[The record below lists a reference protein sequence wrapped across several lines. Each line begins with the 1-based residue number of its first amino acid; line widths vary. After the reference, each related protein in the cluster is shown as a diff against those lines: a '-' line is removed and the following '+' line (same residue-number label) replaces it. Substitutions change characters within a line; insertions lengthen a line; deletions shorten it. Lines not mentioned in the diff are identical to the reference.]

1 MNWAARQPRLS
12 IKPQGGEFTMKK
24 QLIALLSVFTVLVG
38 VAHAELDN
46 PGGIGGLE
54 SLRGATEIE
63 ATRAAD
69 PMKNTHVNKRW
80 KVTSCTNH
88 H

>member
-1 MNWAARQPRLS
+1 
-12 IKPQGGEFTMKK
+12 MKK
-24 QLIALLSVFTVLVG
+24 QLIALLSVFTVLAG
-38 VAHAELDN
+38 IAHAELNN

-69 PMKNTHVNKRW
+69 SMKKYPR
-80 KVTSCTNH
+80 
-88 H
+88 